1 MNIISSLTAVLCLVL
16 YFAVSGSGGEA
27 VERELLY
34 GFRVLSG
41 FVIVAGI
48 LRVLGVNLNRRKSG
62 GKQSL
67 SGVLFLI
74 IWAFFLTLLSLG
86 PFLKMNSF
94 VLKAFAVPLWTAF
107 ASLSG
112 LALCSA
118 VLRSANL
125 KKWESA
131 TALISAG
138 FFLVVLSLPE
148 GVMEFGIISGRQIS
162 LKDLSGM
169 LYEVVFI
176 GGARGLMLAFFCL
189 FFTDRIRVLIG
200 REKRTDE
207 YTP

>member
-1 MNIISSLTAVLCLVL
+1 MNIISSLTALICLVL

-27 VERELLY
+27 VEKELLY

-41 FVIVAGI
+41 FVVVAGV
-48 LRVLGVNLNRRKSG
+48 LRVLGVNINRRKSG

-67 SGVLFLI
+67 SGVLFLTS
-74 IWAFFLTLLSLG
+74 WFLFLVLFSLG
-86 PFLKMNSF
+86 SYLKLNSF
-94 VLKAFAVPLWTAF
+94 FLKAFAVPLWTAF

-118 VLRSANL
+118 VLRSSNL

-131 TALISAG
+131 TALLSAG
-138 FFLVVLSLPE
+138 FFLVVLSFPK
-148 GVMEFGIISGRQIS
+148 GVIEFGIIPGRQIS
-162 LKDLSGM
+162 LKDISGM

-189 FFTDRIRVLIG
+189 VFTDRIRVLIG
-200 REKRTDE
+200 KEKRTDE